1 MESGNAMTQGRPVF
15 SAKAKEGMRRRS
27 PRLSIELEA
36 SLSGRSSRP
45 VTVIDLSLSG
55 CLVRCDALLE
65 PGTVLDLSLRIDATP
80 FAAKVQ
86 VAEACVDGASL
97 TAQAPGFLA
106 GLRFLGLPAAAEM
119 RLRGFLE
126 AERRRRRS
134 AHSSAP

>member
-1 MESGNAMTQGRPVF
+1 MDSGYEMTQGRPAF
-15 SAKAKEGMRRRS
+15 GAKAMEGMRRRS

-45 VTVIDLSLSG
+45 VTVIDLSLTG

-65 PGTVLDLSLRIDATP
+65 PGTVLDLSIRIDATP
-80 FAAKVQ
+80 FAVKVQ

-97 TAQAPGFLA
+97 NAQAPGFLA
-106 GLRFLGLPAAAEM
+106 GLRFLGMPAAAAIQ
-119 RLRGFLE
+119 LRKFLE

-134 AHSSAP
+134 AHSPAP